1 MRKVLPIVLPITS
14 YFQILL
20 YSFEFFLY
28 LSYHCTMYVGYQYFP
43 FLVAD
48 NSGRDFEAVLESL
61 SGLLVRIY
69 SVGSARGF
77 RVFHSEINSSKTA
90 TRFPATLNLVL
101 MLVLLPVFLGGAGV
115 SLGVSGHFRFQNSRQ
130 LTNNIGTAY

>member
-48 NSGRDFEAVLESL
+48 NTGRDFEAVLEFVRSC
-61 SGLLVRIY
+61 GFILLGPERI
-69 SVGSARGF
+69 SSFPF
-77 RVFHSEINSSKTA
+77 RDYLQQNSDEISSNNLA
-90 TRFPATLNLVL
+90 LNLVL
-101 MLVLLPVFLGGAGV
+101 RLVLVPVMVGGAGV
-115 SLGVSGHFRFQNSRQ
+115 
-130 LTNNIGTAY
+130 